1 MRSDMK
7 ESLKQARRTCEKG
20 QSQAG
25 DDVYTDR
32 GVNVL
37 SKCNQ
42 CRKNQESSL
51 IYTLNTFTS

>member
-1 MRSDMK
+1 MK
-7 ESLKQARRTCEKG
+7 ESLKQARHTCEKG

-37 SKCNQ
+37 SKWQ
-42 CRKNQESSL
+42 SV
-51 IYTLNTFTS
+51 

>member
-1 MRSDMK
+1 MK
-7 ESLKQARRTCEKG
+7 ESLKQARRTCEKD

-37 SKCNQ
+37 SKWQ
-42 CRKNQESSL
+42 SV
-51 IYTLNTFTS
+51 